1 MPTPVDVGVALA
13 QFDGTSLEHL
23 HRRRALKALRAFYRS
38 PARIGFLT
46 GPEQSGKSDVA
57 RVFAERTNRKAGRE
71 AMPVLVARATGL
83 CGTVFQ
89 PDQLVR
95 EFALA
100 AKVPALE
107 HLCAPPQQV
116 ENLFGQTHIVPR
128 LPKGSQR
135 ERTEV
140 MCAALRNAV
149 AYRQVDLL
157 VVDQIER
164 IFSEDRPRHLVRYR
178 YVEEIAEQTGVRML
192 LVGRDSLVAS
202 VLASVQALGPP
213 PVVRLPRYADLREG
227 SGYEQFRSFAQKLL
241 DDVPG
246 ITMEPIDHQAMGR
259 LHAKCLGCP
268 GLLANLVREALSDA
282 LPAGL
287 FRSAILRVDDVVRKG
302 QPATYLRARLQAIQE
317 GEEAIRRYVEVQP
330 HDELILQQ
338 ELGLTPR
345 KQAPRNSTRTPKWAA
360 GGNAIHRRK
369 VGEHTPR
376 RIRPDSA

>member
-1 MPTPVDVGVALA
+1 
-13 QFDGTSLEHL
+13 
-23 HRRRALKALRAFYRS
+23 
-38 PARIGFLT
+38 
-46 GPEQSGKSDVA
+46 
-57 RVFAERTNRKAGRE
+57 
-71 AMPVLVARATGL
+71 
-83 CGTVFQ
+83 
-89 PDQLVR
+89 
-95 EFALA
+95 
-100 AKVPALE
+100 
-107 HLCAPPQQV
+107 
-116 ENLFGQTHIVPR
+116 
-128 LPKGSQR
+128 
-135 ERTEV
+135 
-140 MCAALRNAV
+140 
-149 AYRQVDLL
+149 
-157 VVDQIER
+157 
-164 IFSEDRPRHLVRYR
+164 
-178 YVEEIAEQTGVRML
+178 
-192 LVGRDSLVAS
+192 
-202 VLASVQALGPP
+202 
-213 PVVRLPRYADLREG
+213 
-227 SGYEQFRSFAQKLL
+227 
-241 DDVPG
+241 
-246 ITMEPIDHQAMGR
+246 MEPIDHQAMGR